1 MKVRILIFISVISFL
16 LGGCSEN
23 RDGNTNPSTQSTT
36 SKINNEAT
44 VSTTQT
50 TEVIESNVNS
60 SIMAYGFQAPN
71 DIYNHLIVTGSMK
84 VIDTTKG
91 TETRGQEYLYN
102 HGYHSVSAS
111 DTTNSSQSYVLED
124 SATLPNGRNAYGKL
138 IYFYFWC
145 NDEMKQRL
153 EDVVIDDDVIF
164 FEATEEYLESITQLL
179 NSPVPAQTQ
188 IDLDIDAIN
197 NGDFTTLVGTWVNG
211 LGDRLIINTDGTTN
225 IGYTLHSVKDSDI
238 TSKIPYASLSDGM
251 SGAALGL
258 YTIGFENPDG
268 DNSDI
273 TKPRLTI
280 AQQGGSYPAD
290 SYYYRQ

>member
-1 MKVRILIFISVISFL
+1 MKVKILIFISVISFL

-23 RDGNTNPSTQSTT
+23 RDNNTNSSTQSTT
-36 SKINNEAT
+36 SKINSEVT

-60 SIMAYGFQAPN
+60 SIMAYGLQAPN
-71 DIYNHLIVTGSMK
+71 DIYNHLIVSGSMK

-102 HGYHSVSAS
+102 HGYHSVSSS
-111 DTTNSSQSYVLED
+111 DTTNPSQSYVLED

-145 NDEMKQRL
+145 SDEMKQRL